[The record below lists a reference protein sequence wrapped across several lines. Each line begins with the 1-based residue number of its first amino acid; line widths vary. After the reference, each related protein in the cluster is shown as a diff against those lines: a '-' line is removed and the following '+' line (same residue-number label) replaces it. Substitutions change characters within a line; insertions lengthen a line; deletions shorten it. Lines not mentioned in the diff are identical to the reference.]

1 MGRLLDNNEQSII
14 EEEFLES
21 WDFIERFVADL
32 SAYPD
37 YKSGKQMLEL
47 ITRLR
52 ALGYDRKLRAGQ
64 SLTTVILSRSRK
76 HGNLGKAHLSFEY
89 DLDGMTIRYADP
101 DMLAKIEINR
111 VEFVPELELWL
122 QRLLAYPID

>member
-64 SLTTVILSRSRK
+64 SLTTLILSRSRK
-76 HGNLGKAHLSFEY
+76 HGSLEKAHLSFEY
-89 DLDGMTIRYADP
+89 DPDGMTIRYADP
-101 DMLAKIEINR
+101 DILAKIEHLSTILM
-111 VEFVPELELWL
+111 V
-122 QRLLAYPID
+122 